1 MPPALT
7 AELAGHLDL
16 VALVHHPL
24 CLETGLGVTAAAE
37 LERSERAALA
47 VARTVIVTST
57 STARS
62 IASMFGLPGERI
74 SVAVPGTDAAPLASG
89 STDGAVRMLAVG
101 TVTPRKGHA
110 ILVRALAGLE
120 GRWQLELA
128 GSLERDP
135 ATVGELR
142 ALIGDCGLADRI
154 RLLGELDEE
163 ALAAAYDRA
172 DLFVSASFYEGYGMA
187 IAEALAR
194 GLPIVAATGG
204 AVHDTVGPDAGLL
217 VPPDDPTALRGA
229 LRRFLTDSD
238 LADDMRRG
246 ARATRER
253 LPSWSDTAAV
263 GRGHA
268 TRGGAL
274 SGAFSPDWL
283 QLREP
288 HDRQA
293 RSGKLLRSLR
303 RLVRPKAGG
312 ADRRPWR
319 RHRRQPAG
327 GRSRLDCAQDW
338 TLVEHDP
345 ALIEVGTSRLAE
357 SRINWHYRRL
367 DLVTGLER
375 VARRLRT

>member
-1 MPPALT
+1 MSGERQLFLAYPGDLETRTGGYLYDRRVALELEGRGWQVERMSLPIGFPHPSAEELTAAGVRLSTLPRGALALIDGLALGAMPPALT
-7 AELAGHLDL
+7 AELAAHVDL

-24 CLETGLGVTAAAE
+24 CLETGLSVTAATE

-47 VARTVIVTST
+47 VVRTVIVTST

-62 IASMFGLPGERI
+62 IASMFGVPGERI

-89 STDGAVRMLAVG
+89 SIDGVVRMLAVG

-135 ATVGELR
+135 ATVGDLR
-142 ALIGDCGLADRI
+142 ALIGDYGLADRI
-154 RLLGELDEE
+154 RFLGELDWE
-163 ALAAAYDRA
+163 ALAAAFDRA

-204 AVHDTVGPDAGLL
+204 AVRDTVGPDAGLL

-238 LADDMRRG
+238 LAANIRRG
-246 ARATRER
+246 ARASRER
-253 LPSWSDTAAV
+253 LPSWSDTADVVEATLLGAV
-263 GRGHA
+263 H
-268 TRGGAL
+268 
-274 SGAFSPDWL
+274 
-283 QLREP
+283 
-288 HDRQA
+288 
-293 RSGKLLRSLR
+293 
-303 RLVRPKAGG
+303 
-312 ADRRPWR
+312 
-319 RHRRQPAG
+319 
-327 GRSRLDCAQDW
+327 
-338 TLVEHDP
+338 
-345 ALIEVGTSRLAE
+345 
-357 SRINWHYRRL
+357 
-367 DLVTGLER
+367 
-375 VARRLRT
+375 